1 MTAPRILIT
10 GATGFIGS
18 HVVAAARR
26 VPGARLRLMTHRT
39 ALDSGRDPVTG
50 IGVRVETVFGD
61 LADPASLHG
70 SCDGIDAVIHCASQ
84 IGGDAGTA
92 TTVNDHGTRALVE
105 EAARSGVARI
115 VHLSTASVY
124 GRGPFTELM
133 PGRVEPAPASATSLT
148 RAAAEQHVLAA
159 GGAVLRPHIVHGAGD
174 RWAVPGLVALLGK
187 LRAGLT
193 GCEARHSLIDV
204 ETLGGALLGAALSP
218 MEPTGVYHVN
228 HPEPVACS
236 ELLSTVIDQL
246 GLPWADAGI
255 GVDAARTR
263 MAEDPYGLHHLD
275 MLAVDHWFAD
285 ERVWQDVDCEPG
297 ESFAAT
303 FARHAPWYRQFLGRY
318 VTRPGSAS
326 PSRSPVP
333 VRRPHAVRR

>member
-26 VPGARLRLMTHRT
+26 IPGARLRLMTHRT
-39 ALDSGRDPVTG
+39 PLDSGRDLVTG
-50 IGVRVETVFGD
+50 VGTRVETVYGD
-61 LADPASLHG
+61 LADPASLRG
-70 SCDGIDAVIHCASQ
+70 SCDGIDALIHCASQ
-84 IGGDAGTA
+84 IGRDAGTA
-92 TTVNDHGTRALVE
+92 TTVNDHGTRALVD
-105 EAARSGVARI
+105 EAARTGVARI

-124 GRGPFTELM
+124 GRGPFTELL
-133 PGRVEPAPASATSLT
+133 PGRVATAPASATSLS

-174 RWAVPGLVALLGK
+174 RWAVPGLVALLGQ

-204 ETLGGALLGAALSP
+204 ETLSRALLGAALSQK
-218 MEPTGVYHVN
+218 EPTGVYHVN

-236 ELLSTVIDQL
+236 ELLATVVDAL
-246 GLPWADAGI
+246 GLPWAGTGV
-255 GVDAARTR
+255 GVDAARAR
-263 MAEDPYGLHHLD
+263 LAQVPYALHHLD

-285 ERVWQDVDCEPG
+285 ERVWQDVGCEPDAG
-297 ESFAAT
+297 FAAT
-303 FARHAPWYRQFLGRY
+303 FARHAPWYRQFLGR
-318 VTRPGSAS
+318 
-326 PSRSPVP
+326 
-333 VRRPHAVRR
+333 

>member
-26 VPGARLRLMTHRT
+26 IPGARLRLMTHRT
-39 ALDSGRDPVTG
+39 PLDSGRDLMTG
-50 IGVRVETVFGD
+50 VGARVETVYGD
-61 LADPASLHG
+61 LADPASLRR
-70 SCDGIDAVIHCASQ
+70 SCDGIDALIHCASQ

-92 TTVNDHGTRALVE
+92 TAVNDHGTRALVD
-105 EAARSGVARI
+105 EAARNGVARI

-124 GRGPFTELM
+124 GRGPFTELL
-133 PGRVEPAPASATSLT
+133 PGRVATAPASATSLS

-159 GGAVLRPHIVHGAGD
+159 GGAVFRPHLVHGAGD
-174 RWAVPGLVALLGK
+174 RWAVPGLVSLLGQ

-204 ETLGGALLGAALSP
+204 ETLGRGLLGAALSP
-218 MEPTGVYHVN
+218 KEPTGVYHVN

-236 ELLSTVIDQL
+236 ELLATVVDAL
-246 GLPWADAGI
+246 GLPWAGTGV
-255 GVDAARTR
+255 GVDAARAR
-263 MAEDPYGLHHLD
+263 LAQVPYALHHLD

-285 ERVWQDVDCEPG
+285 ERVWQDVVCEPDAG
-297 ESFAAT
+297 FAAT
-303 FARHAPWYRQFLGRY
+303 FARHAPWYRQFLGR
-318 VTRPGSAS
+318 
-326 PSRSPVP
+326 
-333 VRRPHAVRR
+333 

>member
-18 HVVAAARR
+18 RVVAAARR

-39 ALDSGRDPVTG
+39 VLDSGRDPVTG
-50 IGVRVETVFGD
+50 IGARVETVFGD

-133 PGRVEPAPASATSLT
+133 PGRAEPAPASTTSLT

-204 ETLGGALLGAALSP
+204 ETLGRALLGAALSP
-218 MEPTGVYHVN
+218 KEPTGVYHVN

-236 ELLSTVIDQL
+236 ELLSTVIDEL
-246 GLPWADAGI
+246 GLPWAGTGI

-263 MAEDPYGLHHLD
+263 MAEDPYALHHLD

-285 ERVWQDVDCEPG
+285 ERVWQDVDCEPDAG
-297 ESFAAT
+297 FATT

-333 VRRPHAVRR
+333 GRRPHAVRR